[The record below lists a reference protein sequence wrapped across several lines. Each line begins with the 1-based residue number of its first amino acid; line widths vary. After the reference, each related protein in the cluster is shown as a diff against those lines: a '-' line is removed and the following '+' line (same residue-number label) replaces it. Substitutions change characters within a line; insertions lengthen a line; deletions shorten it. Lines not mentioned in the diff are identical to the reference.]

1 MFGYE
6 CGFFRVCKDGSSA
19 GVGAVVLRVIITTVA
34 AFFGGVFILES
45 KYEKEINIPMFGAED
60 MNPEHPHWKD
70 FQEFLKER
78 EENL

>member
-6 CGFFRVCKDGSSA
+6 CGFFEVCKDYSNA
-19 GVGAVVLRVIITTVA
+19 GAVVARVVTMSVA
-34 AFFGGVFILES
+34 SVIGVYFILES

-60 MNPEHPHWKD
+60 MSPDHPHWKD
-70 FQEFLKER
+70 FQDFLKER